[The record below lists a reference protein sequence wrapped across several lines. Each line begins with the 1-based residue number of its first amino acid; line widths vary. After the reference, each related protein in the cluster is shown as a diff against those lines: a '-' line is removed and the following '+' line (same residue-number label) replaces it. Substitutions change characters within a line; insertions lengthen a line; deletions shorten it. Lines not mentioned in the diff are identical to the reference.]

1 MNVYSEFASG
11 DRKAVISK
19 DLPGHWD
26 TRFQKWEVTMYIGEK
41 VIKKTLASTEG
52 EAVFMAENF
61 IGPGFGPTLL
71 NENNG

>member
-1 MNVYSEFASG
+1 MNIYSEFTSG

-19 DLPGHWD
+19 DLPPHWD

-41 VIKKTLASTEG
+41 VIKKTLASNEN
-52 EAVFMAENF
+52 EAVQMAEGF
-61 IGPGFGPTLL
+61 VGPGFGPSLL